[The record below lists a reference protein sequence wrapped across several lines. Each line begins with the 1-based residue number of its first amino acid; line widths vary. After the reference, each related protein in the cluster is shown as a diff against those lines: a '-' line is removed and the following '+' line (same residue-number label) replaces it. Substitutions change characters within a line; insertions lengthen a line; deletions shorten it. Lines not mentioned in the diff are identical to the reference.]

1 MQLTPTLE
9 SPSLAEWRQLL
20 DELYHDRKLW
30 SFKRGETLPMKRE
43 DVWVVYKGVVQL
55 NTLYASGDEGI
66 VGLASPC
73 MPFGLSFTQVDPY
86 EAIALSDC
94 TLLRLHQ
101 AEIEQSPRLAQSLFR
116 ELTRRI
122 QQTEALLAMS
132 GCRRVKDRLR
142 QLILLLQQEMGQ
154 VTATGIQ
161 LTVKFTHQQLASM
174 IGSTRVTVT
183 RLLNELKEE
192 EGMTI

>member
-1 MQLTPTLE
+1 MQLTQTLE
-9 SPSLAEWRQLL
+9 SPSLAEWRKLL

-30 SFKRGETLPMKRE
+30 CFKRGDSIPMNQE

-55 NTLYASGDEGI
+55 STLYSSGDEGI

-73 MPFGLSFTQVDPY
+73 MPFGRPFTQVDPY
-86 EAIALSDC
+86 EATALSEC

-101 AEIEQSPRLAQSLFR
+101 AELEQSPRLSQNLFR

-142 QLILLLQQEMGQ
+142 QLITLLHQELGQ
-154 VTATGIQ
+154 VTSSGIQ
-161 LTVKFTHQQLASM
+161 LTVKLTHQQLASM
-174 IGSTRVTVT
+174 IGTTRVTVT
-183 RLLNELKEE
+183 RLLNELKA
-192 EGMTI
+192 EGLTI